1 MPLKAIA
8 GTKATG
14 HQKVTTFPGRP
25 SPHVQARNSPG
36 QTEQDMGEV
45 LEGAVCGVD
54 GCTPATS
61 DHVRP
66 ASGAKATLAIEVIS
80 DAICPWC
87 WVAKRR
93 LGSAIA
99 ALAPNITASVTW
111 RPFELNP
118 EMPKAGVDRRAYR
131 SAKFGSWQRSQVL
144 DAQVAAAG
152 RSEGLVF
159 NHDKMERTP
168 NTVDA
173 HRLIWLAGQRG
184 KQNDV
189 VEGLFAAYFNEG
201 RDISDQAVLADVGA
215 CAGLDRARILATLAS
230 DEGHADVRSELQ
242 RAINLHVSGVPTVLV
257 DGVPLFSGAIRAEL
271 MEAELRKAAG
281 HVRS

>member
-1 MPLKAIA
+1 M
-8 GTKATG
+8 
-14 HQKVTTFPGRP
+14 
-25 SPHVQARNSPG
+25 S
-36 QTEQDMGEV
+36 DV

-54 GCTPATS
+54 ACTPAAP
-61 DHVRP
+61 DHFVS
-66 ASGAKATLAIEVIS
+66 ASGAKASLAIEVIS

-93 LGSAIA
+93 LDRVIA
-99 ALAPNITASVTW
+99 ALAPDVAASVTW

-131 SAKFGSWQRSQVL
+131 SAKFGSWQHSQAL
-144 DAQVAAAG
+144 DGQVAAAG

-159 NHDKMERTP
+159 NHDRMERTP
-168 NTVDA
+168 NSVDA
-173 HRLIWLAGQRG
+173 HRLIWLAGQQG
-184 KQNDV
+184 KQDDV

-201 RDISDQAVLADVGA
+201 RDVGDPTILAEIGA
-215 CAGLDRARILATLAS
+215 SAALDRTGILTMLAS
-230 DEGHADVRSELQ
+230 DEGQAEVRSELQ
-242 RAINLHVSGVPTVLV
+242 RAVNLGVSGVPTVLV
-257 DGVPLFSGAIRAEL
+257 DGIPLFSGAISAEL

>member
-1 MPLKAIA
+1 ME
-8 GTKATG
+8 GG
-14 HQKVTTFPGRP
+14 M
-25 SPHVQARNSPG
+25 N
-36 QTEQDMGEV
+36 DV
-45 LEGAVCGVD
+45 LEGAICSAE
-54 GCTPATS
+54 GCTPAAF
-61 DHVRP
+61 DQFRP

-93 LGSAIA
+93 LDGAIA
-99 ALAPNITASVTW
+99 ALALDVTASVTW

-118 EMPKAGVDRRAYR
+118 EMPKDGVDRRAYR
-131 SAKFGSWQRSQVL
+131 SAKFGSWRRSQAL

-173 HRLIWLAGQRG
+173 HRLIRLAGQLG
-184 KQNDV
+184 KQDDV

-201 RDISDQAVLADVGA
+201 RDIGDAAILADVGA
-215 CAGLDRARILATLAS
+215 SAGLDRARLLPMFAS
-230 DEGHADVRSELQ
+230 GEGQAELRSELQ
-242 RAINLHVSGVPTVLV
+242 RAVNLRVSGVPTVLAG
-257 DGVPLFSGAIRAEL
+257 GVPLFSGAIRAEL

>member
-1 MPLKAIA
+1 MER
-8 GTKATG
+8 GM
-14 HQKVTTFPGRP
+14 
-25 SPHVQARNSPG
+25 N
-36 QTEQDMGEV
+36 DV

-54 GCTPATS
+54 GCTLAAL
-61 DHVRP
+61 DHFRP
-66 ASGAKATLAIEVIS
+66 AFGAKATLAIEVIS

-93 LGSAIA
+93 LDSAIV
-99 ALAPNITASVTW
+99 ALTPHVAASVTW

-131 SAKFGSWQRSQVL
+131 SAKFGSWQRSQAL

-173 HRLIWLAGQRG
+173 HRLIRLAGQQG
-184 KQNDV
+184 KQDDV

-201 RDISDQAVLADVGA
+201 RDIGDPTVLADVGA
-215 CAGLDRARILATLAS
+215 SAGLGRARILAM
-230 DEGHADVRSELQ
+230 
-242 RAINLHVSGVPTVLV
+242 LV
-257 DGVPLFSGAIRAEL
+257 
-271 MEAELRKAAG
+271 
-281 HVRS
+281 

>member
-1 MPLKAIA
+1 M
-8 GTKATG
+8 
-14 HQKVTTFPGRP
+14 
-25 SPHVQARNSPG
+25 S
-36 QTEQDMGEV
+36 EV

-54 GCTPATS
+54 GCTPAAL
-61 DHVRP
+61 DHFGT
-66 ASGAKATLAIEVIS
+66 ASGAKATLAIDVIS

-93 LGSAIA
+93 LDSAIA
-99 ALAPNITASVTW
+99 ALAPAVTATVTW

-131 SAKFGSWQRSQVL
+131 SAKFGSWQHSQAL

-152 RSEGLVF
+152 RSEGLAF

-173 HRLIWLAGQRG
+173 HRLIRLAGQQG
-184 KQNDV
+184 KQDVV

-201 RDISDQAVLADVGA
+201 RALATQPSWPISALPPGSTTPGLWRCSRRTKAWKR
-215 CAGLDRARILATLAS
+215 CARSCSVPRILVCRAFRPCLSMAS
-230 DEGHADVRSELQ
+230 PSSPARSA
-242 RAINLHVSGVPTVLV
+242 RN
-257 DGVPLFSGAIRAEL
+257 
-271 MEAELRKAAG
+271 
-281 HVRS
+281 

>member
-1 MPLKAIA
+1 M
-8 GTKATG
+8 
-14 HQKVTTFPGRP
+14 
-25 SPHVQARNSPG
+25 S
-36 QTEQDMGEV
+36 EV
-45 LEGAVCGVD
+45 LEGAVCGID
-54 GCTPATS
+54 GCAPGAL
-61 DHVRP
+61 DHFGPVF
-66 ASGAKATLAIEVIS
+66 GVDATLAIEVIS

-87 WVAKRR
+87 WIAKRR
-93 LGSAIA
+93 LDRAIA
-99 ALAPNITASVTW
+99 AIAPDVTASVTW

-131 SAKFGSWQRSQVL
+131 SAKFGSWQHSRAL

-173 HRLIWLAGQRG
+173 HRLIRLAGQQG
-184 KQNDV
+184 KQDVV

-201 RDISDQAVLADVGA
+201 RDIG
-215 CAGLDRARILATLAS
+215 
-230 DEGHADVRSELQ
+230 E
-242 RAINLHVSGVPTVLV
+242 SGVPTVLV
-257 DGVPLFSGAIRAEL
+257 DGVPLFSGAIRADL

-281 HVRS
+281 HVRN

>member
-1 MPLKAIA
+1 MES
-8 GTKATG
+8 GM
-14 HQKVTTFPGRP
+14 
-25 SPHVQARNSPG
+25 
-36 QTEQDMGEV
+36 DDV

-54 GCTPATS
+54 GCTPAAL
-61 DHVRP
+61 DHVDP

-93 LGSAIA
+93 LDRVIA
-99 ALAPNITASVTW
+99 ALSPHVAASVTW

-118 EMPKAGVDRRAYR
+118 EMPKAGIDRRAYR
-131 SAKFGSWQRSQVL
+131 SAKFGSWQRSQAL

-152 RSEGLVF
+152 RPDGLVF
-159 NHDKMERTP
+159 NHDRMERTP
-168 NTVDA
+168 NTIDA
-173 HRLIWLAGQRG
+173 HRLIRLAGQER
-184 KQNDV
+184 KQAEI

-201 RDISDQAVLADVGA
+201 RDIGDPAVLADIGA
-215 CAGLDRARILATLAS
+215 SAGLDHTRIVAMLAS
-230 DEGHADVRSELQ
+230 DEGLDEVRSELQ
-242 RAINLHVSGVPTVLV
+242 RAQDLGVSGVPTVLV

-271 MEAELRKAAG
+271 MEAELCKVAG

>member
-1 MPLKAIA
+1 MER
-8 GTKATG
+8 GM
-14 HQKVTTFPGRP
+14 
-25 SPHVQARNSPG
+25 S
-36 QTEQDMGEV
+36 DV

-54 GCTPATS
+54 GCTPAALG
-61 DHVRP
+61 HAGP

-93 LGSAIA
+93 LDRAIA
-99 ALAPNITASVTW
+99 ALAPDITASVTW

-173 HRLIWLAGQRG
+173 HRLIWLAGQQG
-184 KQNDV
+184 KQDV
-189 VEGLFAAYFNEG
+189 GVEGLFAAYFNQG
-201 RDISDQAVLADVGA
+201 RDIAD
-215 CAGLDRARILATLAS
+215 
-230 DEGHADVRSELQ
+230 
-242 RAINLHVSGVPTVLV
+242 PTVLACV
-257 DGVPLFSGAIRAEL
+257 ARVGLRWAGLRAHRRSNGDARRGHRCTGRAE
-271 MEAELRKAAG
+271 
-281 HVRS
+281 

>member
-1 MPLKAIA
+1 
-8 GTKATG
+8 
-14 HQKVTTFPGRP
+14 
-25 SPHVQARNSPG
+25 
-36 QTEQDMGEV
+36 MGDV
-45 LEGAVCGVD
+45 LEGAVCGID
-54 GCTPATS
+54 GCAPAAF
-61 DHVRP
+61 DQAGP

-93 LGSAIA
+93 LERALE
-99 ALAPNITASVTW
+99 ALAPDITASVTW

-118 EMPKAGVDRRAYR
+118 GMPKAGVDRHAYR
-131 SAKFGSWQRSQVL
+131 SAKFGSWQRSQAL

-152 RSEGLVF
+152 RSDGLVF

-173 HRLIWLAGQRG
+173 HRLIWLAGQLR
-184 KQNDV
+184 KQDAV

-201 RDISDQAVLADVGA
+201 RDVGDQAVLADVGA
-215 CAGLDRARILATLAS
+215 SAGLDRAMILAMLAS
-230 DEGHADVRSELQ
+230 DEGQAEVQSELQ
-242 RAINLHVSGVPTVLV
+242 RAVSLRVSGVPTVLV
-257 DGVPLFSGAIRAEL
+257 DGVPLFSGAIRADM

>member
-1 MPLKAIA
+1 MERAM
-8 GTKATG
+8 
-14 HQKVTTFPGRP
+14 
-25 SPHVQARNSPG
+25 
-36 QTEQDMGEV
+36 DDV
-45 LEGAVCGVD
+45 LEGAVCGID
-54 GCTPATS
+54 GCTPAAF
-61 DHVRP
+61 DQVGP

-93 LGSAIA
+93 LDRALE
-99 ALAPNITASVTW
+99 ALAPDITASVTW

-118 EMPKAGVDRRAYR
+118 GMPKAGVDRHAYR
-131 SAKFGSWQRSQVL
+131 SAKFGSWQRSQAL

-152 RSEGLVF
+152 RSDGLVF

-173 HRLIWLAGQRG
+173 HRLIWLAGQLR
-184 KQNDV
+184 KQDAV

-201 RDISDQAVLADVGA
+201 RDVGDQAVLADVGA
-215 CAGLDRARILATLAS
+215 SAGLDRAMILAMLAS
-230 DEGHADVRSELQ
+230 DEGQAEVQSELQ
-242 RAINLHVSGVPTVLV
+242 RAVSRVSGVPTALV

-271 MEAELRKAAG
+271 MAAELRKVAG
-281 HVRS
+281 RVRN